1 MNRRRVRLYA
11 AVAAITVVLGVLIVG
26 VWAQAAGAAG
36 AASASQAGLP
46 PELVIPSKPT
56 PDVQRKALEAMVNT
70 AAQEQRPGGGFAD
83 SLKGLFSA
91 KPQTAVVDVPGL
103 FANMTQLKLAQI
115 EVHGVLKAAGKKLAF
130 ASAAGDCEID
140 LAGGVKP
147 EGFPEGSLDGLPAVA
162 KGTVEMPFDKPV
174 VHAIALKPSIP
185 LAKLRLGR
193 IAEVQDRTED
203 AVKAYQQA
211 AADLQRSHL
220 MTWGAFASTQAGWV
234 AYNKKRDP
242 KLTKNILYMAWTTYA
257 VVGKTGAALYDTWV
271 PRKDGKGWDKEPVA
285 EAIGPLLDQVA
296 RDSFWYRLVDLF
308 STIAGHSAA
317 LGVILL
323 ALVARTVMHPL
334 TRKQLG
340 SARAMQ
346 KLQPQIKALQEEL
359 KDDKQKFQQEMW
371 RVWQEN
377 GVNPFGGCWPMLI
390 QMPIL
395 IMVYQGIRG
404 YVVQFSHSS
413 FIWVHNL
420 AMPDMVLLIG
430 YTASMVLFQ
439 QMTNKLQ
446 PMPADDK
453 QKQQQQM
460 MTWMMPLMFFFFF
473 KTLPA
478 AFILYWLASN
488 IFYFGE
494 QAIYRYQMS
503 KKEEQGLPPTGAKP
517 KKKSRFMDALVT
529 SMDRSKQQ
537 EPEGQAPAAKSEPS
551 KPAVRPD
558 QPKTGSRKR
567 KK

>member
-1 MNRRRVRLYA
+1 MNRRRVTLYA
-11 AVAAITVVLGVLIVG
+11 ALAAITAVLGLVVVG
-26 VWAQAAGAAG
+26 VWAQGAGAPKVAQG
-36 AASASQAGLP
+36 SQAGLP
-46 PELVIPSKPT
+46 PELTIPSSPT
-56 PDVQRKALEAMVNT
+56 PDAQRKALEAIVNA
-70 AAQEQRPGGGFAD
+70 AAQEQRPGGSILDGFKTMFAG
-83 SLKGLFSA
+83 KGAQSA
-91 KPQTAVVDVPGL
+91 VADVPAL
-103 FANMTQLKLAQI
+103 FANVTQLKLAQI
-115 EVHGVLKAAGKKLAF
+115 EVHGVLRQKGNKLAF
-130 ASAAGDCEID
+130 ASDQGDCEVD
-140 LAGGVKP
+140 MAGGVKP
-147 EGFPEGSLDGLPAVA
+147 EGFPAGSLDGLPAAA

-174 VHAIALKPSIP
+174 VHAISLKPSIP
-185 LAKLRLGR
+185 LANLRLAR
-193 IAEVQDRTED
+193 IAEIQDRTED
-203 AVKAYQQA
+203 AVKAYQKA
-211 AADLQRSHL
+211 AMDLQRMHM
-220 MTWGAFASTQAGWV
+220 MTWGAFASTHAGWV
-234 AYNKKRDP
+234 AYNKKRDA

-257 VVGKTGAALYDTWV
+257 VQEVKPGVPLYNTWV
-271 PRKDGKGWDKEPVA
+271 PRQDGKGWDKQPVA
-285 EAIGPLLDQVA
+285 EAIGPLLDRVA
-296 RDSFWYRLVDLF
+296 RDSFWYRLVDF
-308 STIAGHSAA
+308 FATVAGHSAA
-317 LGVILL
+317 FGVILL

-346 KLQPQIKALQEEL
+346 RLQPQIKALQEEY

-420 AMPDMVLLIG
+420 SAPDMYLLCG

-446 PMPADDK
+446 PMPADEK
-453 QKQQQQM
+453 QRQQQQM

-473 KTLPA
+473 KTLPS

-503 KKEEQGLPPTGAKP
+503 KKEEQGLPPTGAVP
-517 KKKSRFMDALVT
+517 KKKSRFMEALVS
-529 SMDRSKQQ
+529 SMDKAQKPG
-537 EPEGQAPAAKSEPS
+537 ENAPAPEEPAKPV
-551 KPAVRPD
+551 VRAD